1 MLQSTPP
8 RPPPRNHQHTRLAT
22 IPRSNTNGG
31 DEYEDRFDCMR
42 AASKTQGATQ
52 MEVLSLAECFLSPR
66 PRGPGRGASQVKTSF
81 TMTLKQTTLLRKEPP
96 APTPQIK
103 ITNTVPNTP
112 HQSLQSR
119 PVSQPPVRP
128 CPSSKPTGLNQHSL
142 ERNQDPGALE
152 ATAEPVGSLLDCICE
167 PHWRGSA

>member
-1 MLQSTPP
+1 
-8 RPPPRNHQHTRLAT
+8 
-22 IPRSNTNGG
+22 
-31 DEYEDRFDCMR
+31 
-42 AASKTQGATQ
+42 

-66 PRGPGRGASQVKTSF
+66 PRGPGRGASQVKTSI